1 LSVPDA
7 VPASAAPLD
16 PDAQTASAAASE
28 ASSTADLLRRGRLLR
43 VLGVSFGLA
52 VGLGNTIGAG
62 ILRTPGE
69 VAARLPSTTLY
80 MAVWI
85 AGGVYALLGAISVAE
100 LGTMIPKSGG
110 QYVFARRAL
119 GPYAGFV
126 VGWSDWIST
135 AGSCAAVAV
144 VIGEYLAALVPALAG
159 WGTGMAIAAILACAA
174 LQWRGVLA
182 AGRAQEATSLLKA
195 VALLGLVA
203 ACFAWSGPR
212 PVAAALPVPSGFP
225 LLIAVVIALQG
236 VIYTYDGWTGVVY
249 FGGEVAD
256 PARDVPRAIF
266 GGVISIAAIYLLI
279 NAALLHVLPLPAM
292 AGAKL
297 AAGDAA
303 RAVFGARGDTIIRV
317 LLIVALVSCLNALVL
332 MAPRV
337 LYAISADGLFTSRAT
352 IVNRGGT
359 PTVALLAS
367 TAVAVVFAATG
378 AFDRIIAVLSFFFVA
393 NYVLTFASV
402 FVLRRREPDTPR
414 PYRAW
419 GYPWTTGAALVGS
432 LAFLAGAVAGDT
444 RNSLYTLA
452 VLAASWPVYRLS
464 ARLTGGTG
472 AD

>member
-1 LSVPDA
+1 MSAPA
-7 VPASAAPLD
+7 APPASPSADTSAD
-16 PDAQTASAAASE
+16 AAAE
-28 ASSTADLLRRGRLLR
+28 ALRRGRLLR
-43 VLGVSFGLA
+43 VLGVGFGLA

-62 ILRTPGE
+62 ILRAPGE
-69 VAARLPSTTLY
+69 VAAQLPSAGLY
-80 MAVWI
+80 MAVWV

-100 LGTMIPKSGG
+100 LGTMIPRSGG

-144 VIGEYLAALVPALAG
+144 VIGEYLGELVPALAG
-159 WGTGMAIAAILACAA
+159 WSVALAIAAILACAG
-174 LQWRGVLA
+174 LQMAGVKA

-195 VALLGLVA
+195 LALLGLVA
-203 ACFAWSGPR
+203 ACFAWAGPR
-212 PVAAALPVPSGFP
+212 PVAAALPVPHGFP
-225 LLIAVVIALQG
+225 LLIAVIVALQA

-249 FGGEVAD
+249 FGDEVTD
-256 PARDVPRAIF
+256 PGRDVPRAIL
-266 GGVISIAAIYLLI
+266 GGVVAIAAIYLLI

-297 AAGDAA
+297 AAGEAA
-303 RAVFGARGDTIIRV
+303 RAVFGAGGDTIIRL
-317 LLIVALVSCLNALVL
+317 LLIAALVSCLNALVL

-337 LYAISADGLFTSRAT
+337 LYAISADGLFTRRAT
-352 IVNRGGT
+352 AVSRGGT
-359 PTVALLAS
+359 PTVALFAS
-367 TAVAVVFAATG
+367 TVVAIVFALTG

-432 LAFLAGAVAGDT
+432 VAFLAGAVAGDT

-452 VLAASWPVYRLS
+452 ALAASWPIYRLS
-464 ARLTGGTG
+464 RRLAGPS
-472 AD
+472 APAAE

>member
-1 LSVPDA
+1 
-7 VPASAAPLD
+7 
-16 PDAQTASAAASE
+16 
-28 ASSTADLLRRGRLLR
+28 
-43 VLGVSFGLA
+43 
-52 VGLGNTIGAG
+52 
-62 ILRTPGE
+62 
-69 VAARLPSTTLY
+69 
-80 MAVWI
+80 
-85 AGGVYALLGAISVAE
+85 
-100 LGTMIPKSGG
+100 
-110 QYVFARRAL
+110 
-119 GPYAGFV
+119 
-126 VGWSDWIST
+126 
-135 AGSCAAVAV
+135 
-144 VIGEYLAALVPALAG
+144 
-159 WGTGMAIAAILACAA
+159 
-174 LQWRGVLA
+174 
-182 AGRAQEATSLLKA
+182 
-195 VALLGLVA
+195 
-203 ACFAWSGPR
+203 
-212 PVAAALPVPSGFP
+212 
-225 LLIAVVIALQG
+225 
-236 VIYTYDGWTGVVY
+236 
-249 FGGEVAD
+249 
-256 PARDVPRAIF
+256 
-266 GGVISIAAIYLLI
+266 VISIAAIYLLI